1 MIKIK
6 DLTPKVYS
14 NMSRDFQFIERLFDV
29 VLNYLKTS
37 TETVYTIPNIDAL
50 EAKFTELLALS
61 LGFYSKRHYN
71 ENQLKALCKVFST
84 ILRNKGNITAF
95 KLLINTVLSAD
106 KIVDK
111 AEELSYD
118 YKNAIYHLA
127 VPAGLSDIT
136 LILDVLE
143 YILPAGVRIDLARS
157 AVEISDAY
165 TTPVNIL
172 SDINIGF
179 YEGNS
184 MAQVASKKDNT
195 STNTFFRH
203 GKVAHDLDK
212 DDNPIRLLDAFT
224 TNTKNELP
232 FKIQTNSES
241 GEIIDDTSNSYV
253 KAEDGKQTEVETSRS
268 MVGAMTNQ
276 EVLSVL
282 QANQPNRITGRSKKQ
297 KNKTDKG
304 GTDK

>member
-136 LILDVLE
+136 VILDVLE

>member
-127 VPAGLSDIT
+127 VSAGLSDIT